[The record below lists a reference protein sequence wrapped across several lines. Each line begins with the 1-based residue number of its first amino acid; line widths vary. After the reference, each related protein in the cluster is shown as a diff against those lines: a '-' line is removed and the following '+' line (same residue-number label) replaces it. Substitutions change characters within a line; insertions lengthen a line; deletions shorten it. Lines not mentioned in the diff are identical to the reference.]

1 MAYQLPI
8 QKPAPQQIPVASA
21 LPALDVSNSAP
32 AQPEED
38 LGQLGF
44 SAFVDSQIGAAGFK
58 ASTSDGKSGFII
70 QSGPYKGKSKEQAM
84 EALRAQYVAFPPD
97 QKQRWEARGTG
108 RDLNSQPPGAGKP
121 MQGQGK
127 APMNYSM
134 SGSAPSFSGLDWL
147 RANRK
152 TGDELAQ
159 AESNVAWTGDRN
171 RTPRINP
178 LALGKKY
185 DEGLKA
191 NFDRSN
197 AQNGDSALAPP
208 TPAPLPIS
216 KPVPSAAQPTI
227 PQSSQAQPAP
237 VAAPPAQQLPISKPV
252 GPPPINLPTP
262 ATAEGKL
269 AEVRRQNMANMPQ
282 QPPELT
288 PQESADLEE
297 LRRKAKAAQPGGMA
311 LR

>member
-159 AESNVAWTGDRN
+159 AESNVAWTKGFLLGIFAAIPLSFTTLLLGAGYKLIQLIVGGDKIWLTGLLTTNWAKLEGMLRNKAKSLGMNGGQATMEDVINFLGTHHAITPSDVSELHHLRMDRN
-171 RTPRINP
+171 AIAHVGQSNNLWSSARRSESI
-178 LALGKKY
+178 LRKY
-185 DEGLKA
+185 QKR
-191 NFDRSN
+191 F
-197 AQNGDSALAPP
+197 
-208 TPAPLPIS
+208 
-216 KPVPSAAQPTI
+216 
-227 PQSSQAQPAP
+227 
-237 VAAPPAQQLPISKPV
+237 
-252 GPPPINLPTP
+252 
-262 ATAEGKL
+262 
-269 AEVRRQNMANMPQ
+269 
-282 QPPELT
+282 
-288 PQESADLEE
+288 
-297 LRRKAKAAQPGGMA
+297 
-311 LR
+311 